1 MAWRDIAAHTY
12 RDVKQID
19 TKLAERER
27 KVGEIDKIIGT
38 SMGLIEKE
46 TTRRKEHK
54 ALEKYASGHDLKY
67 DKGSKMFKGI
77 IKGQAIQAKASDI
90 KAQEEFEK
98 WDTSEEGFDFS
109 KTFLGPSGKA
119 KKAWADVEG
128 QEVEDKRAASMGLAA
143 TGESGKSE
151 SVISKEGGALSYQG
165 KPLYSEDPVTDKG
178 SYGAF
183 SGKETDAPLKSL
195 VDTSGLMDIK
205 KADKD
210 YSLNLGRSEGK
221 FTSQLQGYGP
231 KQDDAVKYDVD
242 SMLGPFSSG
251 FEQQRQ
257 PGPWA
262 MDDIST
268 VAEDRN
274 PSIQDTS
281 SVPEDDSFTGFES
294 SYKTEDTLGGGKRS
308 ETTIKHKTAGFD
320 AAMEEVK
327 RTEDMTFEE
336 QMADYKKRNK

>member
-151 SVISKEGGALSYQG
+151 SVISKEGDALSYQG
-165 KPLYSEDPVTDKG
+165 KPLYSEDTVTDEG

-183 SGKETDAPLKSL
+183 SGKETDAPLSSL
-195 VDTSGLMDIK
+195 IDPSEAAGRDIEAK
-205 KADKD
+205 KD
-210 YSLNLGRSEGK
+210 YSLNLGGSEGK
-221 FTSQLQGYGP
+221 FTRQLQGLP
-231 KQDDAVKYDVD
+231 EQDDAVKYDVD

-251 FEQQRQ
+251 FEQKRQ

-262 MDDIST
+262 MDDIS
-268 VAEDRN
+268 
-274 PSIQDTS
+274 
-281 SVPEDDSFTGFES
+281 
-294 SYKTEDTLGGGKRS
+294 
-308 ETTIKHKTAGFD
+308 
-320 AAMEEVK
+320 EE
-327 RTEDMTFEE
+327 
-336 QMADYKKRNK
+336 